1 MAPLAALVLGTLA
14 ARLVGW
20 LGVAYVDGWPAAV
33 AIGLALMF
41 VVTGIAHFVNP
52 LRRDLIAS
60 APRLPSPDLLV
71 TATGV
76 LELLGAAGLLYPP
89 TRAAAAVALGV
100 MMLAMFPAN
109 VYAAR
114 MPSPPKSMTTQL
126 PLRTVEQIVF
136 VGAALVVGLGGVNQR
151 CDTGTP
157 LLPAL
162 VSTADSTVAGTHLGL
177 QKHRMGVGLR
187 MSQRRN
193 PFSRLDVVQAIRN

>member
-1 MAPLAALVLGTLA
+1 MAPLVALVLGTLA

-33 AIGLALMF
+33 AVGLALMF

-52 LRRDLIAS
+52 LRRDLIAIVP
-60 APRLPSPDLLV
+60 PRLPSPGLLV

-126 PLRTVEQIVF
+126 PLRTIEQIVF
-136 VGAALVVGLGGVNQR
+136 VGAALVVGLGGV
-151 CDTGTP
+151 
-157 LLPAL
+157 
-162 VSTADSTVAGTHLGL
+162 
-177 QKHRMGVGLR
+177 K
-187 MSQRRN
+187 
-193 PFSRLDVVQAIRN
+193 

>member
-1 MAPLAALVLGTLA
+1 MAPLIALVLGTLA

-20 LGVAYVDGWPAAV
+20 LGVAYVDGWPPAV
-33 AIGLALMF
+33 AVGLALMF

-52 LRRDLIAS
+52 LRRDLIAIVP
-60 APRLPSPDLLV
+60 PRLPAPGLLV

-109 VYAAR
+109 VYASR

-126 PLRTVEQIVF
+126 PLRTIEQIVF
-136 VGAALVVGLGGVNQR
+136 VGAALVVGLGGVQ
-151 CDTGTP
+151 
-157 LLPAL
+157 
-162 VSTADSTVAGTHLGL
+162 
-177 QKHRMGVGLR
+177 
-187 MSQRRN
+187 
-193 PFSRLDVVQAIRN
+193 